1 MLKFNRQTM
10 LKIFAFNKLPDQDL
24 NRKASILVKIIWS
37 VLIIMTST
45 LLLISIF
52 IPENFLRYSLVL
64 ALLWSVSISL
74 LVLGKKGYKYASA
87 VIYVSFLLLMIF
99 GFSLTGGGIKG
110 HGIKLL
116 PSVVLFAGLTLGK
129 REIWIF
135 GFIAILG
142 ALGLVVA
149 DYFNLV
155 FVREPLGQS
164 DLIYWIS
171 TTTAIL
177 LLCFLENFSVEELRK
192 SLDET
197 QKELTLRKVSEE
209 LLKAKNE
216 KLAEIAFLQSH
227 IVRKPVANVLG
238 LINLIKMDDQIDLSK
253 SDYIPTLEA
262 AAKELDIAIHEII
275 RNTNDIEAIVKNEE
289 NNIA

>member
-1 MLKFNRQTM
+1 M
-10 LKIFAFNKLPDQDL
+10 LKIFSFNKLPDPDL

-37 VLIIMTST
+37 VLIIMTSA
-45 LLLISIF
+45 LLLITIF
-52 IPENFLRYSLVL
+52 IPENFARYFLVLVLLWSTSLVL
-64 ALLWSVSISL
+64 LL
-74 LVLGKKGYKYASA
+74 LGKKGYRYTSA
-87 VIYVSFLLLMIF
+87 VLYVSFLLLMIF
-99 GFSLTGGGIKG
+99 GFSLSGGGIKG
-110 HGIKLL
+110 HAIKLL

-129 REIWIF
+129 REIWVF
-135 GFIAILG
+135 GIIAVLG
-142 ALGLVVA
+142 ALALVAA
-149 DYFNLV
+149 DHFHLIY
-155 FVREPLGQS
+155 VREPLGQS
-164 DLIYWIS
+164 GWIYWIS

-197 QKELTLRKVSEE
+197 QKELALRKASEE

-238 LINLIKMDDQIDLSK
+238 LINLIKMDDQVDLSK
-253 SDYIPTLEA
+253 SNYIPTLEA

-275 RNTNDIEAIVKNEE
+275 LNTNDIEAIVKNEE
-289 NNIA
+289 NIT